1 MTENKEPNDNDY
13 EISRKLRSLN
23 RRVERLEDT
32 GEDVKKKLTIS
43 KIN

>member
-1 MTENKEPNDNDY
+1 MTENKEPNDKDY

-32 GEDVKKKLTIS
+32 GRMS
-43 KIN
+43 RRN